1 MTDDT
6 SNAPAPKADAQAAA
20 PAQAPSPVEAL
31 VLTPP
36 AAVPAVSTQQAAVS
50 TKVDDATARQIEQ
63 AVNAFVE
70 GLVSMDPHSPDF
82 QRKVESVSQ
91 MGNQEIRRSAEASNR
106 FLDRPAAA
114 MDRGPLGGNSK
125 VSTSLVQLRR
135 QVEDLDPT
143 RQGLTSGRG
152 FLSHLPFGNRMKDY
166 FAKYQSAQSNL
177 DANSARTPSVAT
189 NGRGVDGRARA
200 LRDAELEN
208 DAWRSTPLNYLDK
221 IIQALYHG
229 QEELQRDNAA
239 IEQEKVNLWQMKGR
253 LEQYA
258 YMASKLD
265 EALEARVSTL
275 ELSDAE
281 KAKTL
286 QEDVLFYVRQ
296 KRTDVLTQLAVN
308 MQGYL
313 ALDLVRK
320 NNQELIKGVD
330 RATTTTVSALRTAVI
345 VAQAL
350 TNQKLVLDQ
359 ITALNTTTS
368 NLIESTSVLL
378 REQTGQVYSQAASAT
393 VDVQKLQTAF
403 NNIYATM
410 DMIDKFKVQAL
421 DNMRT
426 TVNTLSSEVNKAQ
439 GYVDRVR
446 TAEIGQA
453 QASRLTSG
461 SGDELAL
468 PGGR

>member
-1 MTDDT
+1 MTDET
-6 SNAPAPKADAQAAA
+6 PTAPASQEVQA
-20 PAQAPSPVEAL
+20 PAQADASTQAL

-36 AAVPAVSTQQAAVS
+36 AAVAAVTTQQAAVS
-50 TKVDDATARQIEQ
+50 TRVDDATAKQIEQ
-63 AVNAFVE
+63 AVNAFIDS
-70 GLVSMDPHSPDF
+70 LVALDPHSPDF
-82 QRKVESVSQ
+82 ERKVESVSQ
-91 MGNQEIRRSAEASNR
+91 MGNQEIRRSAEVSNR
-106 FLDRPAAA
+106 FLDRPAVS
-114 MDRGPLGGNSK
+114 MERGPLGGGSH

-135 QVEDLDPT
+135 QVEELDPT
-143 RQGLTSGRG
+143 RQGLVGGHRLLG
-152 FLSHLPFGNRMKDY
+152 ALPFGNRMRDY
-166 FAKYQSAQSNL
+166 FSKYQSAQKNL
-177 DANSARTPSVAT
+177 DA
-189 NGRGVDGRARA
+189 
-200 LRDAELEN
+200 
-208 DAWRSTPLNYLDK
+208 
-221 IIQALYHG
+221 IIQALYRG
-229 QEELQRDNAA
+229 QDELGRDNAD
-239 IEQEKVNLWQMKGR
+239 IEREKGNLWQMKGR

-258 YMASKLD
+258 YMAAKLD
-265 EALEARVSTL
+265 EALDARMRTL
-275 ELSDAE
+275 ELSDPE
-281 KAKTL
+281 KAKRL

-296 KRTDVLTQLAVN
+296 KRQDVLTQLAVN

-359 ITALNTTTS
+359 ITAINTTTS
-368 NLIESTSVLL
+368 NLIESTSTML

-393 VDVQKLQTAF
+393 IDVQKLQTAF

-426 TVNTLSSEVNKAQ
+426 TVNTLSGEIQKAQ
-439 GYVDRVR
+439 AYVERAR

-453 QASRLTSG
+453 HAATLTRG
-461 SGDELAL
+461 TGDELAL
-468 PGGR
+468 PGGDQG

>member
-1 MTDDT
+1 MTDET
-6 SNAPAPKADAQAAA
+6 PNAPAPQADAQAAA
-20 PAQAPSPVEAL
+20 PAPAQSPAEAL
-31 VLTPP
+31 VLNPP
-36 AAVPAVSTQQAAVS
+36 AAVPAVSTQQAAAS
-50 TKVDDATARQIEQ
+50 TRVDDATAKQIEQ
-63 AVNAFVE
+63 AVNAFVDS
-70 GLVSMDPHSPDF
+70 LVAMDPHSPDF

-91 MGNQEIRRSAEASNR
+91 MGNQEIRRSAETSNR

-114 MDRGPLGGNSK
+114 MDRGPLGGGSK

-143 RQGLTSGRG
+143 RQGLAGGRG
-152 FLSHLPFGNRMKDY
+152 LLSHLPFGNRMKDY
-166 FAKYQSAQSNL
+166 FSKYQSAQHNL
-177 DANSARTPSVAT
+177 DA
-189 NGRGVDGRARA
+189 
-200 LRDAELEN
+200 
-208 DAWRSTPLNYLDK
+208 

-258 YMASKLD
+258 YMANKLD
-265 EALEARVSTL
+265 EALEARVRTL

-286 QEDVLFYVRQ
+286 QGDVLFYVRQ

-350 TNQKLVLDQ
+350 TNQRLVLDQ

-426 TVNTLSSEVNKAQ
+426 TVNTLQNEINKAQ
-439 GYVDRVR
+439 TYVERAR
-446 TAEIGQA
+446 TAEIGQG
-453 QASRLTSG
+453 QAAALTSG
-461 SGDELAL
+461 TGDELAL

>member
-1 MTDDT
+1 MTDETPTPTAPT
-6 SNAPAPKADAQAAA
+6 SVETEAPAT
-20 PAQAPSPVEAL
+20 AL

-36 AAVPAVSTQQAAVS
+36 AAVPAVTQKQAELST
-50 TKVDDATARQIEQ
+50 TVDDATAKQIDQ
-63 AVNAFVE
+63 AVAAFIE
-70 GLVSMDPHSPDF
+70 SLVTMDVHSPDF

-91 MGNQEIRRSAEASNR
+91 MGNVEIRRSAEVSNR

-143 RQGLTSGRG
+143 RQGMMGGHKLLGVI
-152 FLSHLPFGNRMKDY
+152 PFGNRMKDY
-166 FAKYQSAQSNL
+166 FSKYQSAQHNI
-177 DANSARTPSVAT
+177 DA
-189 NGRGVDGRARA
+189 
-200 LRDAELEN
+200 
-208 DAWRSTPLNYLDK
+208 

-229 QEELQRDNAA
+229 PEELQRDNAA

-265 EALEARVSTL
+265 EALESRISTL
-275 ELSDAE
+275 ELSDPE
-281 KAKTL
+281 KAKTMR
-286 QEDVLFYVRQ
+286 EDVLFYVRQ
-296 KRTDVLTQLAVN
+296 KRQDVLTQLAVN

-320 NNQELIKGVD
+320 NNIELIKGVD
-330 RATTTTVSALRTAVI
+330 RATTTTVSALRTAVM

-350 TNQKLVLDQ
+350 TNQRLVLDQ
-359 ITALNTTTS
+359 ITALNTTTG
-368 NLIESTSVLL
+368 NLIESTAVML
-378 REQTGQVYSQAASAT
+378 RQQTGEIYNQAASAT
-393 VDVQKLQTAF
+393 LDIQKLQTAF

-421 DNMRT
+421 DNMKT
-426 TVNTLSSEVNKAQ
+426 TVNALSTEVQKAQVYMDRARRSEV
-439 GYVDRVR
+439 
-446 TAEIGQA
+446 GQQ
-453 QASRLTSG
+453 QAAALTT
-461 SGDELAL
+461 
-468 PGGR
+468 GGPE

>member
-1 MTDDT
+1 
-6 SNAPAPKADAQAAA
+6 
-20 PAQAPSPVEAL
+20 
-31 VLTPP
+31 
-36 AAVPAVSTQQAAVS
+36 
-50 TKVDDATARQIEQ
+50 
-63 AVNAFVE
+63 
-70 GLVSMDPHSPDF
+70 
-82 QRKVESVSQ
+82 
-91 MGNQEIRRSAEASNR
+91 MG
-106 FLDRPAAA
+106 
-114 MDRGPLGGNSK
+114 G
-125 VSTSLVQLRR
+125 
-135 QVEDLDPT
+135 
-143 RQGLTSGRG
+143 GRG
-152 FLSHLPFGNRMKDY
+152 LLSHLPFGNRMRDY
-166 FAKYQSAQSNL
+166 FHKYQSSQANL
-177 DANSARTPSVAT
+177 DAIVQS
-189 NGRGVDGRARA
+189 
-200 LRDAELEN
+200 
-208 DAWRSTPLNYLDK
+208 
-221 IIQALYHG
+221 LYNG

-265 EALEARVSTL
+265 EALESRVQTVQL
-275 ELSDAE
+275 NDPD

-330 RATTTTVSALRTAVI
+330 RATTTTIAALRTAVI

-350 TNQKLVLDQ
+350 TNQRLVLDQ

-393 VDVQKLQTAF
+393 VDIQKLQTAF

-421 DNMRT
+421 DNMKT
-426 TVNTLSSEVNKAQ
+426 TVNTLSTEVEKAQ
-439 GYVDRVR
+439 AYMERAR

-453 QASRLTSG
+453 HAANLTSG

-468 PGGR
+468 PGGRQ

>member
-1 MTDDT
+1 VNGYERSDDMTDDT
-6 SNAPAPKADAQAAA
+6 SNAPAPQADAQAAA
-20 PAQAPSPVEAL
+20 PAAAPVDAL

-63 AVNAFVE
+63 AVNAFVDA
-70 GLVSMDPHSPDF
+70 LVSLDPHSPEF

-106 FLDRPAAA
+106 FLDRPAANL
-114 MDRGPLGGNSK
+114 DRGPLGGGSK

-135 QVEDLDPT
+135 QVEELDPT
-143 RQGLTSGRG
+143 RQGLAGGRG
-152 FLSHLPFGNRMKDY
+152 LLSHLPFGNRMKDY
-166 FAKYQSAQSNL
+166 FAKYQSSQKNL
-177 DANSARTPSVAT
+177 DA
-189 NGRGVDGRARA
+189 
-200 LRDAELEN
+200 
-208 DAWRSTPLNYLDK
+208 

-253 LEQYA
+253 LEQYS
-258 YMASKLD
+258 YMANKLD
-265 EALEARVSTL
+265 EALEAKIRTL
-275 ELSDAE
+275 ELSDGE
-281 KAKTL
+281 KAKTM

-350 TNQKLVLDQ
+350 TNQRLVLDQ

-426 TVNTLSSEVNKAQ
+426 TVNTLQNEITKAQ
-439 GYVDRVR
+439 TYVERAR

-461 SGDELAL
+461 TGDELAL

>member
-1 MTDDT
+1 MTDET
-6 SNAPAPKADAQAAA
+6 PSAPASQPQQQVAEE
-20 PAQAPSPVEAL
+20 SPVQAL

-36 AAVPAVSTQQAAVS
+36 AAVPAVTTKQAEVS
-50 TKVDDATARQIEQ
+50 TKVDDTTAKQIEQ

-70 GLVSMDPHSPDF
+70 SLVTMDPHSPEF

-114 MDRGPLGGNSK
+114 MDRGPLGGGSK
-125 VSTSLVQLRR
+125 VSTSLVELRR
-135 QVEDLDPT
+135 QVEELDPT
-143 RQGLTSGRG
+143 RQGMMGG
-152 FLSHLPFGNRMKDY
+152 HKFLGVIPFGNRVRDY
-166 FAKYQSAQSNL
+166 FSRYQSAQANL
-177 DANSARTPSVAT
+177 DA
-189 NGRGVDGRARA
+189 
-200 LRDAELEN
+200 
-208 DAWRSTPLNYLDK
+208 

-253 LEQYA
+253 LEQYS
-258 YMASKLD
+258 YMSNKLD
-265 EALEARVSTL
+265 EALENRVRTL
-275 ELSDAE
+275 ELSDPE
-281 KAKTL
+281 KAKRL

-368 NLIESTSVLL
+368 NLIESTSTML
-378 REQTGQVYSQAASAT
+378 REQTGVVYQQAASAT

-426 TVNTLSSEVNKAQ
+426 TVNTLQSEVSKAQ
-439 GYVDRVR
+439 TYMDRVR

-453 QASRLTSG
+453 QAARLTSG
-461 SGDELAL
+461 TGDELAL

>member
-6 SNAPAPKADAQAAA
+6 SNAPAPRADAQAAA

-143 RQGLTSGRG
+143 RQGLTGGRG

-177 DANSARTPSVAT
+177 DA
-189 NGRGVDGRARA
+189 
-200 LRDAELEN
+200 
-208 DAWRSTPLNYLDK
+208 

-265 EALEARVSTL
+265 EALEARVGTL

-359 ITALNTTTS
+359 ITVLNTTTS

-426 TVNTLSSEVNKAQ
+426 TVNTLSNEVNKAQ
-439 GYVDRVR
+439 TYVDRVR

-461 SGDELAL
+461 TGDELAL

>member
-1 MTDDT
+1 VNGYERSDEMTDDT
-6 SNAPAPKADAQAAA
+6 SNAPAPQVDAQAAA
-20 PAQAPSPVEAL
+20 PAAAPVDAL

-36 AAVPAVSTQQAAVS
+36 AAVPAVTTQQAAVS

-63 AVNAFVE
+63 AVNAFVDA
-70 GLVSMDPHSPDF
+70 LVTLDPHSPEF

-106 FLDRPAAA
+106 FLDRPAANL
-114 MDRGPLGGNSK
+114 DRGPLGGGSK

-143 RQGLTSGRG
+143 RQGLAGGRG
-152 FLSHLPFGNRMKDY
+152 ILSHLPFGNRMKDY
-166 FAKYQSAQSNL
+166 FAKYQSSQKNL
-177 DANSARTPSVAT
+177 DA
-189 NGRGVDGRARA
+189 
-200 LRDAELEN
+200 
-208 DAWRSTPLNYLDK
+208 

-258 YMASKLD
+258 YMATKLD
-265 EALEARVSTL
+265 EALEAKVRTL
-275 ELSDAE
+275 ELNDAA
-281 KAKTL
+281 KAKTM

-350 TNQKLVLDQ
+350 TNQRLVLDQ

-378 REQTGQVYSQAASAT
+378 REQTGQVYAQAASAT

-426 TVNTLSSEVNKAQ
+426 TVNTLQTEVDKAQ
-439 GYVDRVR
+439 TYMERAR

-453 QASRLTSG
+453 HAARLTSG
-461 SGDELAL
+461 TGDELAL

>member
-1 MTDDT
+1 
-6 SNAPAPKADAQAAA
+6 
-20 PAQAPSPVEAL
+20 
-31 VLTPP
+31 
-36 AAVPAVSTQQAAVS
+36 
-50 TKVDDATARQIEQ
+50 
-63 AVNAFVE
+63 
-70 GLVSMDPHSPDF
+70 
-82 QRKVESVSQ
+82 
-91 MGNQEIRRSAEASNR
+91 MGGGHR
-106 FLDRPAAA
+106 L
-114 MDRGPLGGNSK
+114 LG
-125 VSTSLVQLRR
+125 VI
-135 QVEDLDPT
+135 
-143 RQGLTSGRG
+143 
-152 FLSHLPFGNRMKDY
+152 PFGNRMRDY
-166 FAKYQSAQSNL
+166 FSKYQSAQHNL
-177 DANSARTPSVAT
+177 EA
-189 NGRGVDGRARA
+189 
-200 LRDAELEN
+200 
-208 DAWRSTPLNYLDK
+208 

-253 LEQYA
+253 LEQYS
-258 YMASKLD
+258 YMANKLD
-265 EALEARVSTL
+265 EALEARVRTL
-275 ELSDAE
+275 ELSDPE
-281 KAKTL
+281 KAKRL

-350 TNQKLVLDQ
+350 TNQRLVLDQ

-426 TVNTLSSEVNKAQ
+426 TVNTLSREIQKAQ
-439 GYVDRVR
+439 VYMERAR
-446 TAEIGQA
+446 TAEVGEA
-453 QASRLTSG
+453 RAAALTTG
-461 SGDELAL
+461 GELTL
-468 PGGR
+468 PGGEEQR

>member
-6 SNAPAPKADAQAAA
+6 PNAPARQADAPAAA
-20 PAQAPSPVEAL
+20 PETAPADAL

-50 TKVDDATARQIEQ
+50 TKVDDVTAKQIEE
-63 AVNAFVE
+63 AVNAFVDA
-70 GLVSMDPHSPDF
+70 LVSLDPHSPEF

-91 MGNQEIRRSAEASNR
+91 MGNQEIRRSSEASNR

-114 MDRGPLGGNSK
+114 MDRGPLGGGSK

-143 RQGLTSGRG
+143 RQGLAGGRG
-152 FLSHLPFGNRMKDY
+152 LLSHLPFGNRMKDY
-166 FAKYQSAQSNL
+166 FAKYQSAQHNL
-177 DANSARTPSVAT
+177 DA
-189 NGRGVDGRARA
+189 
-200 LRDAELEN
+200 
-208 DAWRSTPLNYLDK
+208 

-258 YMASKLD
+258 YMANKLD
-265 EALEARVSTL
+265 EALDARVRGL
-275 ELSDAE
+275 ELADAE

-426 TVNTLSSEVNKAQ
+426 TVNTLQTEISKAQ
-439 GYVDRVR
+439 TYVERAR

-453 QASRLTSG
+453 HAARMTSG
-461 SGDELAL
+461 TGDELAL

>member
-1 MTDDT
+1 MTDENPT
-6 SNAPAPKADAQAAA
+6 APASPQADA
-20 PAQAPSPVEAL
+20 PAQAPVQAL
-31 VLTPP
+31 VLEAP

-63 AVNAFVE
+63 AVNAFVDA
-70 GLVSMDPHSPDF
+70 LVTLDPHSPEF

-91 MGNQEIRRSAEASNR
+91 MGNNEIRRSAESSNR

-114 MDRGPLGGNSK
+114 MDRGPLGGGSK
-125 VSTSLVQLRR
+125 VSTSLVELRR
-135 QVEDLDPT
+135 QVEELDPT
-143 RQGLTSGRG
+143 RQGMMGGGHKLLGVI
-152 FLSHLPFGNRMKDY
+152 PFGNRVRDY
-166 FAKYQSAQSNL
+166 FSKYQSAQHNL
-177 DANSARTPSVAT
+177 DA
-189 NGRGVDGRARA
+189 
-200 LRDAELEN
+200 
-208 DAWRSTPLNYLDK
+208 
-221 IIQALYHG
+221 IIQALYNG

-253 LEQYA
+253 LEQYS

-265 EALEARVSTL
+265 EALEARVRTL

-281 KAKTL
+281 KAKRL

-368 NLIESTSVLL
+368 NLIESTSTLL
-378 REQTGQVYSQAASAT
+378 REQTGVVYQQAASAT
-393 VDVQKLQTAF
+393 VDVKKLQTAF

-426 TVNTLSSEVNKAQ
+426 TVNTLSGEVQKAQ
-439 GYVDRVR
+439 TYMERAR

-453 QASRLTSG
+453 QAAALTRG
-461 SGDELAL
+461 TGDELAL
-468 PGGR
+468 PGGDAR

>member
-1 MTDDT
+1 MTDET
-6 SNAPAPKADAQAAA
+6 PTAPASETATET
-20 PAQAPSPVEAL
+20 PAQALA
-31 VLTPP
+31 LTPP
-36 AAVPAVSTQQAAVS
+36 APVPAVTTQQAAAS
-50 TKVDDATARQIEQ
+50 TKVDDATAKQIEQ
-63 AVNAFVE
+63 AVNAFVDA
-70 GLVSMDPHSPDF
+70 LVALDPQSPEF

-91 MGNQEIRRSAEASNR
+91 MGNQEIRRSAEVSNR

-114 MDRGPLGGNSK
+114 MDRGPLGGGSS

-135 QVEDLDPT
+135 QVEELDPT
-143 RQGLTSGRG
+143 RQGLTGG
-152 FLSHLPFGNRMKDY
+152 QHKILGILPFGNRVRDY
-166 FAKYQSAQSNL
+166 FSKYQSAQHNI
-177 DANSARTPSVAT
+177 DA
-189 NGRGVDGRARA
+189 
-200 LRDAELEN
+200 
-208 DAWRSTPLNYLDK
+208 
-221 IIQALYHG
+221 IIQALYRG

-253 LEQYA
+253 LEQYT

-265 EALEARVSTL
+265 EALEARVRML
-275 ELSDAE
+275 ELSDPE
-281 KAKTL
+281 RAKRL
-286 QEDVLFYVRQ
+286 QQDVLFYVRQ
-296 KRTDVLTQLAVN
+296 KQTDVLTQVAVN

-320 NNQELIKGVD
+320 NNQELVKGVD

-378 REQTGQVYSQAASAT
+378 RDQTGVVYTQAANAT
-393 VDVQKLQTAF
+393 VDIQKLQTAF

-426 TVNTLSSEVNKAQ
+426 TVNNLSGEIQKAQ
-439 GYVDRVR
+439 AYVERAR

-453 QASRLTSG
+453 QAASLTSG
-461 SGDELAL
+461 RGDELTL
-468 PGGR
+468 PGGDRTG

>member
-1 MTDDT
+1 MTDET
-6 SNAPAPKADAQAAA
+6 PEAPAPQADAQAAA
-20 PAQAPSPVEAL
+20 PAQAPAPVDAL

-36 AAVPAVSTQQAAVS
+36 AAVPAVTTKQAAVS
-50 TKVDDATARQIEQ
+50 TKVDDATAKQIEQ

-70 GLVSMDPHSPDF
+70 SLVTLDPHSPEF

-91 MGNQEIRRSAEASNR
+91 MGNQEIRRSAESSNR
-106 FLDRPAAA
+106 FLERPAAN
-114 MDRGPLGGNSK
+114 MDRGPLGGGSH

-143 RQGLTSGRG
+143 RQGLSGGRG
-152 FLSHLPFGNRMKDY
+152 LLSHLPFGNRMKDY
-166 FAKYQSAQSNL
+166 FAKYQSAQHNL
-177 DANSARTPSVAT
+177 DA
-189 NGRGVDGRARA
+189 
-200 LRDAELEN
+200 
-208 DAWRSTPLNYLDK
+208 

-258 YMASKLD
+258 YMSSKLD
-265 EALEARVSTL
+265 EALEARVRTL
-275 ELSDAE
+275 ELSDPE
-281 KAKTL
+281 KAKTM

-350 TNQKLVLDQ
+350 TNQRLVLDQ

-426 TVNTLSSEVNKAQ
+426 TVNTLSNEIDKAQ
-439 GYVDRVR
+439 TYVERAR

-453 QASRLTSG
+453 HAATLSSG
-461 SGDELAL
+461 TGDELAL

>member
-1 MTDDT
+1 MTDET
-6 SNAPAPKADAQAAA
+6 PTAPASEQTES
-20 PAQAPSPVEAL
+20 PAQAL

-36 AAVPAVSTQQAAVS
+36 AAVPAVTPKQAA
-50 TKVDDATARQIEQ
+50 ATAQVDEATSKQIDQ
-63 AVNAFVE
+63 AVSSFVE
-70 GLVSMDPHSPDF
+70 SLVALDVHSPDF

-91 MGNQEIRRSAEASNR
+91 MGNQEIRRSAEVSNR

-135 QVEDLDPT
+135 QVEELDPT
-143 RQGLTSGRG
+143 RQGMMSQHRLLGVI
-152 FLSHLPFGNRMKDY
+152 PFGNRMRDY
-166 FAKYQSAQSNL
+166 FSKYQSAQHNI
-177 DANSARTPSVAT
+177 DA
-189 NGRGVDGRARA
+189 
-200 LRDAELEN
+200 
-208 DAWRSTPLNYLDK
+208 

-258 YMASKLD
+258 YMAAKLD
-265 EALEARVSTL
+265 EALEARIRTL

-281 KAKTL
+281 KAKML

-296 KRTDVLTQLAVN
+296 KRQDVLTQLAVN

-320 NNQELIKGVD
+320 NNVELVKGVD
-330 RATTTTVSALRTAVI
+330 RATTTTISALRTAVI

-368 NLIESTSVLL
+368 NLIESTSTML
-378 REQTGQVYSQAASAT
+378 RQQTGQIYNQAASAT
-393 VDVQKLQTAF
+393 LDIQKLQTAF

-410 DMIDKFKVQAL
+410 DMVDKFKVQAL

-426 TVNTLSSEVNKAQ
+426 TVNTLSNEIQKAQVYMDRARRSEV
-439 GYVDRVR
+439 
-446 TAEIGQA
+446 GQA
-453 QASRLTSG
+453 QATALTSG
-461 SGDELAL
+461 AELTL
-468 PGGR
+468 PGGDQTR

>member
-1 MTDDT
+1 
-6 SNAPAPKADAQAAA
+6 
-20 PAQAPSPVEAL
+20 
-31 VLTPP
+31 
-36 AAVPAVSTQQAAVS
+36 
-50 TKVDDATARQIEQ
+50 
-63 AVNAFVE
+63 
-70 GLVSMDPHSPDF
+70 
-82 QRKVESVSQ
+82 
-91 MGNQEIRRSAEASNR
+91 
-106 FLDRPAAA
+106 
-114 MDRGPLGGNSK
+114 
-125 VSTSLVQLRR
+125 
-135 QVEDLDPT
+135 
-143 RQGLTSGRG
+143 
-152 FLSHLPFGNRMKDY
+152 
-166 FAKYQSAQSNL
+166 
-177 DANSARTPSVAT
+177 
-189 NGRGVDGRARA
+189 
-200 LRDAELEN
+200 
-208 DAWRSTPLNYLDK
+208 
-221 IIQALYHG
+221 
-229 QEELQRDNAA
+229 
-239 IEQEKVNLWQMKGR
+239 MKGR

-258 YMASKLD
+258 YMATKLD
-265 EALEARVSTL
+265 EALEARVRTL
-275 ELSDAE
+275 ELSDEA
-281 KAKTL
+281 KAKTI

-378 REQTGQVYSQAASAT
+378 REQTGIVYNQAASAT

-426 TVNTLSSEVNKAQ
+426 TVNTLQNEIGKAQ
-439 GYVDRVR
+439 TYVDRVR

-453 QASRLTSG
+453 QAARLT

>member
-1 MTDDT
+1 MTDET
-6 SNAPAPKADAQAAA
+6 PTAPASQEAGASEPQ
-20 PAQAPSPVEAL
+20 AL
-31 VLTPP
+31 VLAPP
-36 AAVPAVSTQQAAVS
+36 APVPVVSTQQAAKS
-50 TKVDDATARQIEQ
+50 AKVDDATARQIEQ
-63 AVNAFVE
+63 AVNAFVDS
-70 GLVSMDPHSPDF
+70 LVSLDPHSPEF

-91 MGNQEIRRSAEASNR
+91 MGNQEIRRSADSSNR

-114 MDRGPLGGNSK
+114 MDRGPLGGGSK
-125 VSTSLVQLRR
+125 VSTSLVDLRR
-135 QVEDLDPT
+135 QVEELDPT
-143 RQGLTSGRG
+143 RQGMMGG
-152 FLSHLPFGNRMKDY
+152 HKFLGVIPFGNRVRDY
-166 FAKYQSAQSNL
+166 FSKYQSAQKNL
-177 DANSARTPSVAT
+177 DA
-189 NGRGVDGRARA
+189 
-200 LRDAELEN
+200 
-208 DAWRSTPLNYLDK
+208 

-229 QEELQRDNAA
+229 QEELQRDNATV
-239 IEQEKVNLWQMKGR
+239 EQEKVNLWQMKGR

-258 YMASKLD
+258 FMASKLD
-265 EALEARVSTL
+265 EALEARVRTL
-275 ELSDAE
+275 ELSDPE
-281 KAKTL
+281 KARRL

-330 RATTTTVSALRTAVI
+330 RATTTTVAALRTAVM

-350 TNQKLVLDQ
+350 TNQRLVLDQ

-368 NLIESTSVLL
+368 NLIESTSTML

-426 TVNTLSSEVNKAQ
+426 TVNTLSGEIQKAQ
-439 GYVDRVR
+439 AYVERAR

-453 QASRLTSG
+453 HAASLTRG
-461 SGDELAL
+461 TGDELAL
-468 PGGR
+468 PGGESR

>member
-1 MTDDT
+1 MTDET
-6 SNAPAPKADAQAAA
+6 PSAPASQPQQQVAEE
-20 PAQAPSPVEAL
+20 SPVQAL

-36 AAVPAVSTQQAAVS
+36 AAVPAVTTKQAEVS
-50 TKVDDATARQIEQ
+50 TKVDDATAKQIEQ

-70 GLVSMDPHSPDF
+70 SLVTMDPHSPEF

-114 MDRGPLGGNSK
+114 MDRGPLGGGSK
-125 VSTSLVQLRR
+125 VSTSLVELRR
-135 QVEDLDPT
+135 QVEELDPT
-143 RQGLTSGRG
+143 RQGMMGG
-152 FLSHLPFGNRMKDY
+152 HKFLGVIPFGNRVRDY
-166 FAKYQSAQSNL
+166 FSRYQSAQHNL
-177 DANSARTPSVAT
+177 DA
-189 NGRGVDGRARA
+189 
-200 LRDAELEN
+200 
-208 DAWRSTPLNYLDK
+208 

-253 LEQYA
+253 LEQYS
-258 YMASKLD
+258 YMSNKLD
-265 EALEARVSTL
+265 EALENRVRTL
-275 ELSDAE
+275 ELSDPE
-281 KAKTL
+281 KAKRL

-368 NLIESTSVLL
+368 NLIESTSTML
-378 REQTGQVYSQAASAT
+378 REQTGVVYQQAASAT

-421 DNMRT
+421 DNMKT
-426 TVNTLSSEVNKAQ
+426 TVNTLSTEIAKAQ
-439 GYVDRVR
+439 TYVERAR

-453 QASRLTSG
+453 QAASLTRG
-461 SGDELAL
+461 TGNELAL
-468 PGGR
+468 PGGDGR

>member
-1 MTDDT
+1 M
-6 SNAPAPKADAQAAA
+6 
-20 PAQAPSPVEAL
+20 
-31 VLTPP
+31 
-36 AAVPAVSTQQAAVS
+36 
-50 TKVDDATARQIEQ
+50 
-63 AVNAFVE
+63 
-70 GLVSMDPHSPDF
+70 
-82 QRKVESVSQ
+82 
-91 MGNQEIRRSAEASNR
+91 
-106 FLDRPAAA
+106 
-114 MDRGPLGGNSK
+114 
-125 VSTSLVQLRR
+125 QLRR

-177 DANSARTPSVAT
+177 DA
-189 NGRGVDGRARA
+189 
-200 LRDAELEN
+200 
-208 DAWRSTPLNYLDK
+208 

-265 EALEARVSTL
+265 EAREARVSTL

>member
-1 MTDDT
+1 MTDETPTPTAPT
-6 SNAPAPKADAQAAA
+6 SVETEAPAT
-20 PAQAPSPVEAL
+20 AL

-36 AAVPAVSTQQAAVS
+36 AAVPAVTQKQAELST
-50 TKVDDATARQIEQ
+50 TVDDATAKQIDQ
-63 AVNAFVE
+63 AVAAFIE
-70 GLVSMDPHSPDF
+70 SLVTMDVHSPDF

-91 MGNQEIRRSAEASNR
+91 MGNVEIRRSAEVSNR

-114 MDRGPLGGNSK
+114 MDRGPLGQGGK

-143 RQGLTSGRG
+143 RQGMMGGHKLLGVI
-152 FLSHLPFGNRMKDY
+152 PFGNRMKDY
-166 FAKYQSAQSNL
+166 FSKYQSAQHNI
-177 DANSARTPSVAT
+177 DA
-189 NGRGVDGRARA
+189 
-200 LRDAELEN
+200 
-208 DAWRSTPLNYLDK
+208 

-265 EALEARVSTL
+265 EALESRISTL
-275 ELSDAE
+275 ELSDPE
-281 KAKTL
+281 KAKTMR
-286 QEDVLFYVRQ
+286 EDVLFYVRQ
-296 KRTDVLTQLAVN
+296 KRQDVLTQLAVN

-320 NNQELIKGVD
+320 NNVELVKGVD

-368 NLIESTSVLL
+368 NLIESTSQML
-378 REQTGQVYSQAASAT
+378 REQTGEIYNQAASAT
-393 VDVQKLQTAF
+393 LDIQKLQTAF

-421 DNMRT
+421 DNMKT
-426 TVNTLSSEVNKAQ
+426 TVNALSTEVQKAQVYMDRARRSEV
-439 GYVDRVR
+439 
-446 TAEIGQA
+446 GQQ
-453 QASRLTSG
+453 QAAALTT
-461 SGDELAL
+461 
-468 PGGR
+468 GGPE

>member
-1 MTDDT
+1 MTDET
-6 SNAPAPKADAQAAA
+6 SNAPAPRAADAPATTTAAE
-20 PAQAPSPVEAL
+20 PAVEAL

-36 AAVPAVSTQQAAVS
+36 AAVPAVTTKQAAVS
-50 TKVDDATARQIEQ
+50 TRVDDATARQIEE
-63 AVNAFVE
+63 AVNTFVDSLINLE
-70 GLVSMDPHSPDF
+70 PHSPEF

-91 MGNQEIRRSAEASNR
+91 MGNQEIRRSAETSNR
-106 FLDRPAAA
+106 FLDRSAAS
-114 MDRGPLGGNSK
+114 MDRGPLGGGSK

-143 RQGLTSGRG
+143 KQGMMS
-152 FLSHLPFGNRMKDY
+152 SHKLLGVLPFGNRMRDY
-166 FAKYQSAQSNL
+166 FGKYQSSQENL
-177 DANSARTPSVAT
+177 NA
-189 NGRGVDGRARA
+189 
-200 LRDAELEN
+200 
-208 DAWRSTPLNYLDK
+208 

-253 LEQYA
+253 VEQYS

-265 EALEARVSTL
+265 EALENRVRTL
-275 ELSDAE
+275 EMTDPE
-281 KAKTL
+281 KAKRL

-350 TNQKLVLDQ
+350 TNQRLVLDQ

-368 NLIESTSVLL
+368 NLIESTSTML
-378 REQTGQVYSQAASAT
+378 REQTGQVYQQAASAT

-426 TVNTLSSEVNKAQ
+426 TVNTLSSEIDKAKT
-439 GYVDRVR
+439 YMDRAR

-453 QASRLTSG
+453 HAATLTSG
-461 SGDELAL
+461 PGGELAL
-468 PGGR
+468 PGGQ